1 VLLNCIHNLLLLILT
16 KCNSTSIHSI
26 YVFTT
31 RMHKRKRSNFS
42 VSIIKSLFL
51 NKLIFKQH
59 KYNIQKKNDTCVSPK
74 PASIAYT
81 NVLMS
86 RQCCSVRTLPCHRT
100 TTNNNVISIRKSSS
114 PSITRTPRT
123 RWPSHSWAC
132 TQTSSF
138 NSTKP
143 RRSLRYHQPQS
154 QTNVPCM
161 YSFAIIKTFDQFIQ

>member
-1 VLLNCIHNLLLLILT
+1 
-16 KCNSTSIHSI
+16 
-26 YVFTT
+26 
-31 RMHKRKRSNFS
+31 MHKRKRSNFY
-42 VSIIKSLFL
+42 VSINNKSLFS
-51 NKLIFKQH
+51 NKPIFETPNKQH
-59 KYNIQKKNDTCVSPK
+59 KYNIQKKNDTCVSPR

-100 TTNNNVISIRKSSS
+100 TNNNNVTSIRKYSS

-132 TQTSSF
+132 TQTSSL

-161 YSFAIIKTFDQFIQ
+161 YSFAIIKTYW